1 MAGALDFYLELEAE
15 PSAAFSIAATGYDAD
30 ANVGKHYDATWMLF
44 SAVKRVNSLDPVKVR
59 DAMYNYG
66 EYDGVLGKF
75 IFQGSGEPVIYPV
88 VVMVK
93 DGGAVPYKE

>member
-1 MAGALDFYLELEAE
+1 
-15 PSAAFSIAATGYDAD
+15 
-30 ANVGKHYDATWMLF
+30 
-44 SAVKRVNSLDPVKVR
+44 
-59 DAMYNYG
+59 MYNYG

>member
-1 MAGALDFYLELEAE
+1 
-15 PSAAFSIAATGYDAD
+15 
-30 ANVGKHYDATWMLF
+30 MLF
-44 SAVKRVNSLDPVKVR
+44 SAAKRVNSLDPVKVR

-75 IFQGSGEPVIYPV
+75 TFQGSGEPVIYPV

>member
-1 MAGALDFYLELEAE
+1 
-15 PSAAFSIAATGYDAD
+15 
-30 ANVGKHYDATWMLF
+30 
-44 SAVKRVNSLDPVKVR
+44 
-59 DAMYNYG
+59 MYNYG

-75 IFQGSGEPVIYPV
+75 TFQGSGEPVIYPV